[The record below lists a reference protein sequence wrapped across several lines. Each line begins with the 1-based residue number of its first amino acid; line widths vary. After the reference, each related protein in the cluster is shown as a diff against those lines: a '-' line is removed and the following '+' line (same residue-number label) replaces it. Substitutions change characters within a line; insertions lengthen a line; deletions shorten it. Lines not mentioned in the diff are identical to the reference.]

1 MKNVQ
6 LAEILQN
13 VAYQAAGHIRISYNE
28 KHNAFELRYLNK
40 QLKEYDYEIGSTE
53 HSHPSSLYI
62 GM

>member
-40 QLKEYDYEIGSTE
+40 
-53 HSHPSSLYI
+53 
-62 GM
+62 